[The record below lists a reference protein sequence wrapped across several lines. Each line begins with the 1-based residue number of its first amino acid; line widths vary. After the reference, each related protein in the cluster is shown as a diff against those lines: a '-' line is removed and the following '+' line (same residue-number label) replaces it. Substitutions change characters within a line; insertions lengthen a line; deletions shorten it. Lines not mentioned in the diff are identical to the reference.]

1 MYLLIDNYDSFTWN
15 LWHYL
20 EELGASVEVHRND
33 TLTVADVLAREP
45 DGIVLSP
52 GPCTPNEAGIC
63 LELVRAAAGR
73 TPVLGVCLGHQSI
86 GQAFGGRVVRARTV
100 MHGKTS
106 PIEHDGQDIFRG
118 LPSPFTAARYHSLM
132 LDRTSL
138 PDCLRITA
146 ETADGVVMG
155 IRHVEHA
162 LFGVQFHP
170 ESIASEQGHPLLQ
183 NFLQTTRTEAPA

>member
-1 MYLLIDNYDSFTWN
+1 
-15 LWHYL
+15 
-20 EELGASVEVHRND
+20 
-33 TLTVADVLAREP
+33 
-45 DGIVLSP
+45 
-52 GPCTPNEAGIC
+52 
-63 LELVRAAAGR
+63 
-73 TPVLGVCLGHQSI
+73 
-86 GQAFGGRVVRARTV
+86 

-106 PIEHDGQDIFRG
+106 PIEHDGEDIFRG
-118 LPSPFTAARYHSLM
+118 LPSPFTAARYHSLV
-132 LDRTSL
+132 LERTSL

-183 NFLQTTRTEAPA
+183 NFLQTTRTEPSP